1 MSTERTLN
9 AIYRRDKDR
18 MVNEIRGILFREF
31 QWCVKS
37 FQLRKEYAEEIF
49 LNSIII
55 LNNKYRILVEENYIK
70 SQKCLYQIIMRE
82 MKRFCQEKLKDKM
95 SRQGNY
101 EKYRLKYNELQ
112 RKRNRKEYHRK
123 YAKKIYYSVK
133 KDPTKYPNYIYN
145 RNKSIEKR
153 KENGKQ
159 KEYNRKWYLKNKE
172 RLKIKHHNYYLTH
185 IKSNVKTN

>member
-112 RKRNRKEYHRK
+112 RKK
-123 YAKKIYYSVK
+123 
-133 KDPTKYPNYIYN
+133 
-145 RNKSIEKR
+145 KR